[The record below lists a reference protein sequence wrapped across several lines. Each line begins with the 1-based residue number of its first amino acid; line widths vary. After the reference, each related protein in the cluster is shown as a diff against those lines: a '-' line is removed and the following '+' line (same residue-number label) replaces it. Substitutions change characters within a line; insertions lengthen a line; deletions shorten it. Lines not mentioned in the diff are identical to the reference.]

1 MIKTLRTSVLGLLA
15 LPLAAQSPGFSLSGG
30 LLAGSDSL
38 RKATNQSSGFLLG
51 ADYGTRVVGTEVPA
65 RLGLAFA
72 SMPGT
77 ESNGLKTSLT
87 LTQLHGDVF
96 IQTGSS
102 AIHGLVGLSLNRY
115 SMTRTGTESSDPADA
130 DHHFPIRDA
139 SGTKLGL
146 RLGAAFALSD
156 RWSLEALYQQTEL
169 AGKDLGDPMI
179 RRGGVNPGWFE
190 LDLRWR
196 F

>member
-15 LPLAAQSPGFSLSGG
+15 LPLAAQGTGFSLAGG
-30 LLAGSDSL
+30 LLAGGDSL
-38 RKATNQSSGFLLG
+38 KKATNQSSGFLLG
-51 ADYGTRVVGTEVPA
+51 ADYGTHVMGTEVPA
-65 RLGLAFA
+65 RLGLSLA
-72 SMPGT
+72 SMPGK
-77 ESNGLKTSLT
+77 ELNGLKTSLS

-96 IQTGSS
+96 IQTGSP

-115 SMTRTGTESSDPADA
+115 SMSRTGVESDVPEDV
-130 DHHFPIRDA
+130 DHHFPIRDV
-139 SGTKLGL
+139 SGVKLGL
-146 RLGAAFALSD
+146 RVGAAFTLSD
-156 RWSLEALYQQTEL
+156 QWSLEVLFQQTEL
-169 AGKDLGDPMI
+169 AGKDLEDPMI

>member
-15 LPLAAQSPGFSLSGG
+15 LPLAAQGAGFSLAGG

-38 RKATNQSSGFLLG
+38 KKATNQSSGFLLG
-51 ADYGTRVVGTEVPA
+51 ADYGTRVIGTEVPA

-72 SMPGT
+72 SMPGK
-77 ESNGLKTSLT
+77 ESNGLKTSLA

-96 IQTGSS
+96 IDTGSPS
-102 AIHGLVGLSLNRY
+102 VHGLVGLSLNHY
-115 SMTRTGTESSDPADA
+115 SMSRTGTESADPADV
-130 DHHFPIRDA
+130 DHHFPVRDA
-139 SGTKLGL
+139 SGMKLGL
-146 RLGAAFALSD
+146 RVGAAFTVSD
-156 RWSLEALYQQTEL
+156 HWSLEVLYQQTEL
-169 AGKDLGDPMI
+169 AGKDLSDPQV